1 MGEEFEDVTKDVVQ
15 HVIAVADPSVVLVW
29 LKTTGLNVGLRVLAA
44 AAIFAGG
51 LLAIKLLKK
60 VLHAALAKFG
70 TDRAMVATFI
80 VSVVEK
86 AAWAFLAVV
95 VLGKLGVDV
104 GPLIAGLG
112 VTGFVL
118 GFAFQES
125 LGSLASGLMIAFNRP
140 FKVGDYVSVAGFE
153 GSVTKLDMMAVILA
167 TADNRQITIPNKSA
181 WGSPIVNYSALE
193 LRRVD
198 LVVGVAYGCDLA
210 KAKATALEAIKSVP
224 GVLADPAP
232 LAEVK
237 SLDDSAVTLTVRG
250 WTKNA
255 DYWNVFFAG
264 NQIVK
269 EALDRAG
276 VGIPFPQLEV
286 HMVKD

>member
-15 HVIAVADPSVVLVW
+15 QVVAVADPSVVVLW
-29 LKTTGLNVGLRVLAA
+29 LKTTGLNLGLRVLAA

-51 LLAIKLLKK
+51 LFAIKLLKK
-60 VLHAALAKFG
+60 LLHAALAKFG

-86 AAWAFLAVV
+86 VAWAFLAVV

-125 LGSLASGLMIAFNRP
+125 LGSLASGLMIAFNHP

-286 HMVKD
+286 HMVQS

>member
-15 HVIAVADPSVVLVW
+15 QVVAVADPSVVVLW
-29 LKTTGLNVGLRVLAA
+29 LKTTGLNLGLRVLAA

-51 LLAIKLLKK
+51 LFVIKLLKK
-60 VLHAALAKFG
+60 LLHAALAKFG

-86 AAWAFLAVV
+86 VAWAFLTVV

-125 LGSLASGLMIAFNRP
+125 LGSLASGLMIAFNHP